1 MVVDDDDDEGLDEE
15 FEALEDGDEEYDD
28 EPADVGDEEP
38 LDEAEDEISAAEPDK
53 LRALL
58 QASENRAAARLR
70 IIDRE
75 LREARQQ
82 RERIERVLA
91 EREKPAPA
99 PEDEIPDPEEDL
111 TGFIAKSFERLGKRV
126 DTFENRIKEG
136 EQRAKEDQELL
147 AAFDRGEQEIAEF
160 REATPDYREVVGN
173 TASAL
178 IVALIDRGMSEQ
190 EAGDTVAN
198 RILELRF
205 EAAQK
210 GINPGA
216 YLYANALSARKAL
229 NMGPRRAAAAPAAK
243 PERPDPVRDR
253 VRRERDRQRG
263 SRSLAAMGGRG
274 PRGGDLGKVDLAHLD
289 QASYDRIVESQSGGD
304 RSKEATVLRDLLR
317 SKAKNFTPRRAGRR

>member
-15 FEALEDGDEEYDD
+15 FEALEDDDTEEYDD
-28 EPADVGDEEP
+28 EPAEEVGDEESP
-38 LDEAEDEISAAEPDK
+38 EDDGMAEAEPDK

-58 QASENRAAARLR
+58 QASENRAAARQR

-75 LREARQQ
+75 LREAREQ
-82 RERIERVLA
+82 RVRIERILA
-91 EREKPAPA
+91 EKEKPAPE

-136 EQRAKEDQELL
+136 EQRAKEDKELL
-147 AAFDRGEQEIAEF
+147 EAFDRGEQEIAEF

-190 EAGDTVAN
+190 EASDTVAN

-210 GINPGA
+210 GLNPGA

-229 NMGPRRAAAAPAAK
+229 NMGPRRAAAPPPK

-274 PRGGDLGKVDLAHLD
+274 PRGGDLGKVDLARLD
-289 QASYDRIVESQSGGD
+289 QGSYDRIVEQRTGGD
-304 RSKEATVLRDLLR
+304 RSQEATVLRDLLW
-317 SKAKNFTPRRAGRR
+317 SKAKNFTPRRSGRR